1 MSGGR
6 HTSSLQFP
14 VCVWFG
20 PRRQA
25 DADRVKYTFRRLCC
39 RQFLCRPHPWFG
51 GLVVGFSFP
60 DTVCACCVI
69 FAKSQWYLNSY
80 KVLCVCVCLCVTS
93 QCMLAFASSLVNP
106 PPFSFMCRLQES
118 ACLFDTI
125 TFKVMHSIIFYF
137 HKHKSSL
144 NFFEHIHSFEHS
156 WIWCQGY
163 LLMLLFQWHS
173 LHP

>member
-25 DADRVKYTFRRLCC
+25 DADSVKYTFRRLCC

-106 PPFSFMCRLQES
+106 PPFLLCVGYKNLLV
-118 ACLFDTI
+118 CLTQSLSKWCIQLYF
-125 TFKVMHSIIFYF
+125 TFTNTRVLWI
-137 HKHKSSL
+137 SL
-144 NFFEHIHSFEHS
+144 NT
-156 WIWCQGY
+156 
-163 LLMLLFQWHS
+163 
-173 LHP
+173 